1 MIVPFVTW
9 TACDSCRGK
18 GIFVSLG
25 AGELSTGG
33 TWRTQLRWGSEGQW
47 LRCFL
52 GGGRG
57 HQATCG
63 QYPWVPRVEYTVLIA
78 FSGSISCLCDCQ
90 NDVNVYRKFRASGI
104 WGCRKPGTLQA
115 LFLGWLLFSP
125 HVKGKK
131 KIHFQFQ
138 QLFESL
144 FQSCSTHDKGYCP

>member
-33 TWRTQLRWGSEGQW
+33 AWRTQLRWDSEGQW

-52 GGGRG
+52 GEGRG
-57 HQATCG
+57 HQGTCG

-90 NDVNVYRKFRASGI
+90 NDVKVYRKFRAFGI
-104 WGCRKPGTLQA
+104 WGCRNLGPSRHLSWA
-115 LFLGWLLFSP
+115 DFFFLPMW
-125 HVKGKK
+125 KGKK
-131 KIHFQFQ
+131 NHFQFQ

-144 FQSCSTHDKGYCP
+144 FKSCSTHDKRYCP